1 MKIDQIDPTNALGQ
15 STAAKTAQS
24 GSATAFSDLLNKEIQ
39 GIDAAIG
46 ADSTV
51 TPQGAGI
58 AGIGNVMTAESAT
71 AVAAPNQTELDAMD
85 NMESILNEWENYAG
99 TLSSGA
105 SSSGLK
111 QANSLLSSIEDSVR
125 KLKEGTPQLG
135 KDSPLSSMV
144 NELEVMTVTERNK
157 LNRGDYS

>member
-15 STAAKTAQS
+15 STAVKSTKS
-24 GSATAFSDLLNKEIQ
+24 GATDAFSDLLSKEIQ
-39 GIDAAIG
+39 ASSSATGG
-46 ADSTV
+46 DSTV
-51 TPQGAGI
+51 APLGAGI
-58 AGIGNVMTAESAT
+58 AGIGNVLTTESAT

-99 TLSSGA
+99 TLSSNT

-111 QANSLLSSIEDSVR
+111 QANSMLANIEDSVR

-135 KDSPLSSMV
+135 KDSPLSSLV